1 MVKNMENKK
10 SLLIAKE
17 IKITSDIK
25 ILIPTV
31 GQVLEDEKS
40 YYDIVR
46 QITAS
51 PYSMMVQLDDV
62 GIDFTKIDDFDLF
75 NLYSRII
82 FSSDLSLIFGN
93 TFSKLYN
100 ILSDK
105 DISNEEKEKSLILVK
120 KKENNETCLYDIPD
134 DILIDRY
141 IYEKIANALRSINLF
156 EKDNRT
162 AANEASKDY
171 FIKKNRRYQLRHKND
186 EYKPFLE
193 NLVVALVNKQE
204 FKYNYEE
211 TMKLSIYNFNRS
223 VKQIKHTV
231 SFDKVMNGVY
241 AGTVDTSK
249 LTDKSILSFIETK

>member
-1 MVKNMENKK
+1 MENKK
-10 SLLIAKE
+10 SLLITKE

-31 GQVLEDEKS
+31 GQVLKDEKD

-51 PYSMMVQLDDV
+51 PYSMMVQLDDI
-62 GIDFTKIDDFDLF
+62 GIDFEKIDDFDLF

-100 ILSDK
+100 VLSDEN
-105 DISNEEKEKSLILVK
+105 ISNEEKEQSLILVK

-162 AANEASKDY
+162 IGADKEY
-171 FIKKNRRYQLRHKND
+171 FIKKNRRLQLRHKND